1 MPAFPHGFPFIALF
15 QPACPQERGGTVFSL
30 SLSLSLSLTTL
41 LFSCRKERLRRC
53 FPLYGQRRSAAAL
66 PASVFSLLAEWFFR
80 VACCNAFFCSGGI
93 LVRTADCPW
102 RRAVRFRGG
111 TIPVPGD
118 PLQHSLRQGEEEGQA
133 PGRIPEIREMPS
145 EFSERGFEDEEGV
158 RRTSSRPECVAVLM
172 SWSQGDAGGGLF
184 SPSCG
189 TFARFLNAGG
199 EHREEGN
206 RLAASGGGDKK
217 GGAG

>member
-30 SLSLSLSLTTL
+30 SLSLLQR
-41 LFSCRKERLRRC
+41 CC
-53 FPLYGQRRSAAAL
+53 FPVGKNDCEGVFRCTDRGGAPPRFPLRLSRCWLNGFSAS
-66 PASVFSLLAEWFFR
+66 PAVIRFSVQ
-80 VACCNAFFCSGGI
+80 GGI

-133 PGRIPEIREMPS
+133 PGRIPELREMPS

-158 RRTSSRPECVAVLM
+158 RRTSSRPECVAALM

-184 SPSCG
+184 
-189 TFARFLNAGG
+189 FLHAGLS
-199 EHREEGN
+199 H
-206 RLAASGGGDKK
+206 AF
-217 GGAG
+217 

>member
-1 MPAFPHGFPFIALF
+1 MVSPLLRCFSLRVRRNG
-15 QPACPQERGGTVFSL
+15 EGRSFSL
-30 SLSLSLSLTTL
+30 SLSLSLTR
-41 LFSCRKERLRRC
+41 CC
-53 FPLYGQRRSAAAL
+53 FPVGKNACEGVFPCTDRGGAPPRFPLRLSRCWLNGFSAS
-66 PASVFSLLAEWFFR
+66 PAVMRFSVQ
-80 VACCNAFFCSGGI
+80 GGI

-158 RRTSSRPECVAVLM
+158 RRTISRPECVAALM

-199 EHREEGN
+199 HREEGN
-206 RLAASGGGDKK
+206 RLAASGRGDKK